1 MIPAAL
7 SGQLQLGLSD
17 FLRMSF
23 WSSTPGM
30 ETVIDRFVDTEGAV
44 FKGPYVSVS
53 LPFRR
58 GDDREFFPE
67 LPLGFPAHL
76 HQERAFTRLAA
87 RRSTLVAT
95 GTGSGKTECFLWPI
109 LEHCRQQIGT
119 PGIKAILIYPMN
131 SLATDQALRIARAI
145 HGNSKLRGAVRAGLY
160 IGESPG
166 EKRHAQRSMGA
177 AHVISDRDS
186 MRLDPPDIL
195 LTNYKMLD
203 YLLARPTDQELWAEN
218 RGSDALRYLVV
229 DELHSF
235 DGAQGTDLACLLRRL
250 KQSLGVKPGELC
262 CVGTSATLGGS
273 GDAAEEATE
282 GLRAYAHDIFGEDF
296 DTDSV
301 ITETRQLPAEFF
313 GDALIDFAGTPSAKH
328 RAELDPSRYATPA
341 EYIAAQQAL
350 WFDEEIDHE
359 PGTDAWNVALGTQL
373 LASGML
379 RNLLTLLGDKPLSL
393 DDLAK
398 GLSRTS
404 RRLGRDPELAHA
416 VLVSFLSLVSEAR
429 SWLPERAQA
438 REQREAEGGSRRT
451 RPLLEVRLQ
460 LWQRELRRMVADLGS
475 EPKLRFSDDLTE
487 EQRKQHLPL
496 VHCRDCGAMGWGT
509 LVTRDRPDEYRT
521 GLERFY
527 RGFFGNDP
535 QVRFLWPDHSDRDVW
550 QAVER
555 FPLDRRSL
563 TRIREE
569 DETEV
574 APEDKFELVVSD
586 NLETVGGKQRL
597 HRDCPFCDARGSL
610 TLLGFRATTLTAV
623 YIDQLFASSF
633 NDDKKLLTFSD
644 SVQDASHRAGFFGA
658 RTWRFNLRVALQQV
672 VRDHDGISLAEL
684 PKAFASHWRGEPKS
698 KERDVQ
704 FVTTFLPPNM
714 EWLHDYES
722 LLDTGELPSGSGL
735 AKSVERRIAFEIFTE
750 YGHQARIGRSLARTG
765 SSTVAIDPELLDG
778 ATDAL
783 LEPLQNE
790 IGGLT
795 NLTRSTLRS
804 FLLGALHHLRER
816 GGIHHSEL
824 PASFVE
830 TAGEDWYAFNRPGYQ
845 HLPRFGRGSRLP
857 ALLTTDTRTSRF
869 ERLLLRGSSS
879 GGSWY
884 ERWAERCFADT
895 STLIGAPAD
904 IWILVLAGLVKSGL
918 LKQTDGKR
926 GQVWG
931 LRPEAL
937 RLTTGTA
944 RIRCGTCHHWMTVA
958 AAERDA
964 WTTMTCL
971 TARCPGSYAD
981 EARDA
986 AQAERADY
994 FGRLYANGEVE
1005 RVFTS
1010 EHTGLLT
1017 RAVREHVEH
1026 EFKAEGAERKPWYP
1040 NLLSCTPT
1048 LEMGID
1054 IGALSTA
1061 ILCSVPP
1068 AQANYLQRV
1077 GRAGRRDGNSL
1088 LLTFAQ
1094 AKPHDLYFYA
1104 EPEEMIAGQVRPPG
1118 VFLNASAVL
1127 ERQLAAFT
1135 LDQWNLAGAAK
1146 DAIARR
1152 LREVFSHLDDEKTDH
1167 FPQNWLSFVRG
1178 REEALL
1184 TSFFG
1189 LFGERLSDT
1198 SREHLR
1204 SFLVGDKKNEGSLGW
1219 KVLDGLRS
1227 ERKQCESL
1235 RSNARRLQ
1243 KLITEMKSAEAK
1255 DQDHEELLDARRR
1268 EKDALLNLVK
1278 SIENKQTIEFLTN
1291 EGLLPNYAF
1300 PESPV
1305 RLRSVVWKKK
1315 QHRSEKDRSAYETRT
1330 YEYAR
1335 PAMAALGELAP
1346 ENRFFAGG
1354 RHVTIDQVDVATSSL
1369 ETWRFCDQ
1377 CSHCVSVDL
1386 EDPNK
1391 DCPSCGS
1398 AAWGEES
1405 QKRQLLRL
1413 SQVFANTSDR
1423 ASRIRDDQEERQP
1436 RHYNR
1441 NMLLTFQDQDREG
1454 AWRVDEAS
1462 MPFAF
1467 EYLSRASFR
1476 EFNFGEFTDQGSKFS
1491 IAGRDEV
1498 RKGFVI
1504 CKHCGKV
1511 QPRERPGRQRGKD
1524 APGPE
1529 HTLWCPARKKA
1540 AADQDFQAAVYLYR
1554 EFASEA
1560 LRMLLPLS
1568 EVSTERQLHSFVAA
1582 FQLGLR
1588 DKYGGRVDHLRTL
1601 VYSEPEPN
1609 SHLRRQY
1616 LVLYDTVPGGTGY
1629 LKDFTLARTE
1639 DGQEHPL
1646 FDILQRG
1653 LDRIR
1658 ECTCSTDPERDG
1670 CYRCLFAYR
1679 NSRDMAETS
1688 AREAV
1693 ELFGGI
1699 LAHRDKLKPIE
1710 SLSDVSVSG
1719 MMDSI
1724 LEARFIEA
1732 FRRMDKPGRPVTVEK
1747 RMVRNKPGFRISVG
1761 EHVWN
1766 VEQQLELGHG
1776 DGFSPPVS
1784 IDFVFH
1790 SGSDSKRE
1798 PIAIFLD
1805 GFQFHCDRVGKDM
1818 LQRMA
1823 LLSTGSY
1830 DVWSFSWWDVDAAF
1844 HGDVEDAP
1852 FLLHPKRPELTGW
1865 LNRLGL
1871 GRWAAL
1877 FDEPFFQLFV
1887 ESLGRDPAD
1896 SVPWSKLATAS
1907 IIAQMSRPDEVD
1919 RSEWR
1924 DEVRAH
1930 SPIAAHPVFEAV
1942 EDDWLLVRR
1951 PAEDAESIGVWAA
1964 APPSA
1969 VRDPSL
1975 IDDYRV
1981 LIWLDD
1987 SDERVETAEF
1997 RKTWRGFLRVFQFL
2011 GVLPHI
2017 WFVTRRGNDQLSFE
2031 PLLRLR
2037 SGPSDAGDEAWLGL
2051 DVSSSFVP
2059 VAEALAAEELPL
2071 PEAGIDLP
2079 DEHDFSCGIEGELVW
2094 MDARVAIVESRDKE
2108 GASPVADDWLVF
2120 EREEVLD
2127 DVGDV
2132 VAAITRR
2139 TEEAE
2144 HDASAAGDER

>member
-7 SGQLQLGLSD
+7 CGQLQLGLSD

-30 ETVIDRFVDTEGAV
+30 ETVIDRFLDTEGAV

-58 GDDREFFPE
+58 GSEQEFFPDI
-67 LPLGFPAHL
+67 PLGFPAHS
-76 HQERAFTRLAA
+76 HQESAFRRLAA
-87 RRSTLVAT
+87 RQSTLVAT

-109 LEHCRQQIGT
+109 LEHCRQQIGK

-145 HGNSKLRGAVRAGLY
+145 HGNPKLHGAVRAGLY

-166 EKRHAQRSMGA
+166 EKRHAHKSMGPD
-177 AHVISDRDS
+177 HVISDRES
-186 MRLDPPDIL
+186 MKLDPPDIL

-203 YLLARPTDQELWAEN
+203 YLLARPNDQELWQQN
-218 RGSDALRYLVV
+218 RGSDALRFLVV

-250 KQSLGVKPGELC
+250 KDSLGVPPGTLC
-262 CVGTSATLGGS
+262 CVGTSATLGGTPD
-273 GDAAEEATE
+273 GAEDAADA
-282 GLRAYAHDIFGEDF
+282 LRGYAHDIFGEPF
-296 DTDSV
+296 TAGSV
-301 ITETRQLPAEFF
+301 ITENRQLPAEFF
-313 GDALIDFAGTPSAKH
+313 GDSLIDFAGSPSAKH
-328 RAELDPSRYATPA
+328 RDELEPSRYATPG
-341 EYIAAQQAL
+341 EFVVAQQAL
-350 WFDEEIDHE
+350 WFDEEIEHE
-359 PGTDAWNVALGTQL
+359 PGTDAWKEALGGQL

-379 RNLLTLLGDKPLSL
+379 RNLLTLLGGTALSL
-393 DDLAK
+393 DDLAT

-404 RRLGRDPELAHA
+404 RRLGRDPDLARA

-429 SWLPERAQA
+429 SWLPENDDVREA
-438 REQREAEGGSRRT
+438 REAQGGSRRT

-460 LWQRELRRMVADLGS
+460 LWQRELRRMVADVGA
-475 EPKLRFSDDLTE
+475 EPVLRFSDDLTDV
-487 EQRKQHLPL
+487 QRKQHLPL
-496 VHCRDCGAMGWGT
+496 IHCRDCGAMGWGT
-509 LVTRDRPDEYRT
+509 LVTRDRPDDYRT
-521 GLERFY
+521 GLDRFY
-527 RGFFGNDP
+527 RGFFGNDA
-535 QVRFLWPDHSDRDVW
+535 QVRFLWPGEADRGTW
-550 QAVER
+550 QRVDR
-555 FPLDRRSL
+555 FSLDGQSL

-569 DETEV
+569 DELETGSALSV
-574 APEDKFELVVSD
+574 VVSD

-597 HRDCPFCDARGSL
+597 HRNCPFCEARGSL
-610 TLLGFRATTLTAV
+610 TLLGFRASTLTAV

-644 SVQDASHRAGFFGA
+644 SVQDAAHRAGFFGA

-672 VRDHDGISLAEL
+672 VRDHEGVTLAEL
-684 PKAFASHWRGEPKS
+684 PEAFASRWRGAAGNKDE
-698 KERDVQ
+698 EVG
-704 FVTTFLPPNM
+704 FVATFLPPNL
-714 EWLHDYES
+714 EWLHDYEA
-722 LLDTGELPSGSGL
+722 LLDTGELPPGSKL
-735 AKSVERRIAFEIFTE
+735 ANDVQRRIAFEIFTE

-765 SSTVAIDPELLDG
+765 SSTVAVDPELLDA
-778 ATDAL
+778 ATDAT

-790 IGGLT
+790 VGGLRE
-795 NLTRSTLRS
+795 LSRETLHG
-804 FLLGALHHLRER
+804 FLLGALHRLRER

-824 PASFVE
+824 PHSFVE
-830 TAGEDWYAFNRPGYQ
+830 TAGEDWYAFNRPGSQ
-845 HLPRFGRGSRLP
+845 HLPRFGRTSRLP
-857 ALLTTDTRTSRF
+857 ALLTSDRRSSRF
-869 ERLLLRGSSS
+869 DTLLLQAGSS

-884 ERWAERCFADT
+884 ERWAGRCFGDG
-895 STLIGAPAD
+895 SSLVSVPSD
-904 IWILVLAGLVKSGL
+904 IWSVVLPRLVSAGL

-926 GQVWG
+926 GQIWG
-931 LRPEAL
+931 LPPEAL
-937 RLTTGTA
+937 RVTTKTA
-944 RIRCGTCHHWMTVA
+944 RVRCGTCRHWMTIA
-958 AAERDA
+958 AAERDS
-964 WTTMTCL
+964 WTAMTCL
-971 TARCPGSYAD
+971 TARCSGAYGD
-981 EARDA
+981 DA
-986 AQAERADY
+986 PSGEQAQRVDY
-994 FGRLYANGEVE
+994 FGRLYSYGEVE

-1026 EFKAEGAERKPWYP
+1026 EFKAEGEERKPWYP

-1054 IGALSTA
+1054 IGALSTG

-1068 AQANYLQRV
+1068 AQANYLQRI

-1094 AKPHDLYFYA
+1094 ARPHDLYFYA

-1127 ERQLAAFT
+1127 ERQLAAYT
-1135 LDQWNLAGAAK
+1135 LDQWNVEGAAK
-1146 DAIARR
+1146 DAIARK
-1152 LREVFSHLDDEKTDH
+1152 LRDVFSHLDDEKPEH

-1178 REEALL
+1178 REDSLL
-1184 TSFFG
+1184 TGFFA
-1189 LFGERLSDT
+1189 LFGDRLSEAT
-1198 SREHLR
+1198 REHLR
-1204 SFLVGDKKNEGSLGW
+1204 SFLVGDQKNEGSLGW

-1243 KLITEMKSAEAK
+1243 KLIAEMKKAEAK
-1255 DQDHEELLDARRR
+1255 DKDHEELLDARKR
-1268 EKDALLNLVK
+1268 EKDALLNLVR
-1278 SIENKQTIEFLTN
+1278 SIEKKQTLEFLTN

-1315 QHRSEKDRSAYETRT
+1315 QHRSEKDKSAYETRT

-1346 ENRFFAGG
+1346 ENKFFAGG
-1354 RHVTIDQVDVATSSL
+1354 RRVTIDQVDVATSSL
-1369 ETWRFCDQ
+1369 ESWRFCDQ
-1377 CSHCVSVDL
+1377 CSHCVQVDV

-1391 DCPSCGS
+1391 DCPSCKS
-1398 AAWGEES
+1398 PSWGEES

-1441 NMLLTFQDQDREG
+1441 NMLMTFQDGDREG

-1467 EYLSRASFR
+1467 EYLKRASFR
-1476 EFNFGEFTDQGSKFS
+1476 EFNFGEFSDKGSKFS
-1491 IAGRDEV
+1491 IAGRSEV
-1498 RKGFVI
+1498 RQGFVI
-1504 CKHCGKV
+1504 CQQCGKV
-1511 QPRERPGRQRGKD
+1511 QPKERPGRQLKE
-1524 APGPE
+1524 APTAE

-1540 AADQDFQAAVYLYR
+1540 ASDLGFQAAVYLYR
-1554 EFASEA
+1554 EFTSEA

-1568 EVSTERQLHSFVAA
+1568 EVSTECQLHSFVAA

-1601 VYSEPEPN
+1601 VYSEPEPD

-1629 LKDFTLARTE
+1629 LKDFTLAE
-1639 DGQEHPL
+1639 VVEGQDHPL

-1658 ECTCSTDPERDG
+1658 QCSCSADPDRDG

-1699 LAHRDKLKPIE
+1699 LAFADKLTPIE

-1732 FRRMDKPGRPVTVEK
+1732 FRRLDKPGRAVTVEK
-1747 RMVRNKPGFRISVG
+1747 RMVRNKPGFRITVG
-1761 EHVWN
+1761 ERVWN
-1766 VEQQLELGHG
+1766 VEQQLELGG
-1776 DGFSPPVS
+1776 DQGFSPAVS

-1790 SGSDSKRE
+1790 SADDASRD

-1823 LLSTGSY
+1823 LLSTHAY
-1830 DVWSFSWWDVDAAF
+1830 DVWNFSWWDIDAAF
-1844 HGDVEDAP
+1844 HADVEDAP
-1852 FLLHPKRPELTGW
+1852 FLLHPHKPDLTKW
-1865 LNRLGL
+1865 LNNVGL
-1871 GRWAAL
+1871 GRYVPL
-1877 FDEPFFQLFV
+1877 FDQPFFELFV
-1887 ESLGRDPAD
+1887 DTLERELAD
-1896 SVPWSKLATAS
+1896 AIPWSHLATTS
-1907 IIAQMSRPDEVD
+1907 VIAQMSRPDEID
-1919 RSEWR
+1919 HGTWH

-1930 SPIAAHPVFEAV
+1930 SPIAAHAVFEAV
-1942 EDDWLLVRR
+1942 EDDWMLVRR
-1951 PAEDAESIGVWAA
+1951 TAEDPGSIGVWAA
-1964 APPSA
+1964 APPDA
-1969 VRDPSL
+1969 VRDISRAE
-1975 IDDYRV
+1975 DYRV
-1981 LIWLDD
+1981 LVWLDD
-1987 SDERVETAEF
+1987 RDDRVETPEYRMA
-1997 RKTWRGFLRVFQFL
+1997 WRGYLRAFQFL
-2011 GVLPHI
+2011 RALPHI
-2017 WFVTRRGNDQLSFE
+2017 WFVTRRGNEQLSYE

-2037 SGPSDAGDEAWLGL
+2037 SGPGGAGDEAWLAQ
-2051 DVSSSFVP
+2051 DVTSPFVP
-2059 VAEALAAEELPL
+2059 VVEALAEYALAL
-2071 PEAGIDLP
+2071 PEIGMDLP
-2079 DEHDFSCGIEGELVW
+2079 DARGYSCGIEGELVW
-2094 MDARVAIVESRDKE
+2094 AAAKVAIAESRDKE
-2108 GASPVADDWLVF
+2108 GARPLADGWLVF

-2127 DVGDV
+2127 DAEGVAETIRRRCDEVGHE
-2132 VAAITRR
+2132 TP
-2139 TEEAE
+2139 TTG
-2144 HDASAAGDER
+2144 GDE